1 MSDDVRMTAKKQALS
16 GVLNIRVD
24 EALSRE
30 VDRIAKVE
38 EVSAS
43 EAARKLIA
51 YGVEVQRQVEA
62 SYLRLPY
69 TLDREKTSGRTV
81 IEAAWKPYTQRELW
95 EMEADERAA
104 IDEAQEYGF
113 RS

>member
-1 MSDDVRMTAKKQALS
+1 MTEKKQSLS

-38 EVSAS
+38 ETSAS
-43 EAARKLIA
+43 EAARKLIGF
-51 YGVEVQRQVEA
+51 GVEVQRQVEA

-69 TLDREKTSGRTV
+69 TLDREKTDGRIV
-81 IEAAWKPYTQRELW
+81 ITAEWKPYTRRELW
-95 EMEADERAA
+95 EMEADARAA
-104 IDEAQEYGF
+104 IDEAEYYG
-113 RS
+113 

>member
-1 MSDDVRMTAKKQALS
+1 MTEKKQSLS

-38 EVSAS
+38 GTSAS
-43 EAARKLIA
+43 EAARKLIG

-69 TLDREKTSGRTV
+69 TLDRDATEGHVV
-81 IEAAWKPYTQRELW
+81 IEAQWKPYTPRELW
-95 EMEADERAA
+95 EKEAAERQFVDEV
-104 IDEAQEYGF
+104 EEYG
-113 RS
+113 SQLP

>member
-1 MSDDVRMTAKKQALS
+1 MCDIVQDRRMTEKKQALT

-24 EALSRE
+24 DALSRE

-38 EVSAS
+38 GTSAS
-43 EAARKLIA
+43 EAARKLIG

-69 TLDREKTSGRTV
+69 TLDREKTDGRVVIDAQWRPYTPRETWE
-81 IEAAWKPYTQRELW
+81 IEAREREL
-95 EMEADERAA
+95 
-104 IDEAQEYGF
+104 IDEAE
-113 RS
+113 

>member
-1 MSDDVRMTAKKQALS
+1 MTEKKQSLRD
-16 GVLNIRVD
+16 VLNIRVD

-38 EVSAS
+38 GTSAS
-43 EAARKLIA
+43 EAARKLIG

-69 TLDREKTSGRTV
+69 ALDREKVEGRV
-81 IEAAWKPYTQRELW
+81 VVDAHWKPYTPRELW
-95 EMEADERAA
+95 ELENDREQL
-104 IDEAQEYGF
+104 IDEAQEYGS
-113 RS
+113 RA